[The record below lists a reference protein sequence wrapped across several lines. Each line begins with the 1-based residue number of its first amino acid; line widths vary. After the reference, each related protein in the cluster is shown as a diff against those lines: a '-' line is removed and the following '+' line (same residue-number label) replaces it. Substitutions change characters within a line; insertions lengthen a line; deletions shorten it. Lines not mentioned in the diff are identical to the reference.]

1 MYTVE
6 EFDKEK
12 TKVLRYILYKKRTE
26 NEVRTK
32 FQNTVEENLLDDIIE
47 YLKEAGYINDRD
59 YIERTI
65 NNFISLKNLS
75 IREIKYK
82 LLAKGLSKT
91 YIEDY
96 IYENKD
102 ELEEYE
108 IKSAKNIIY
117 KKSTVMEHE
126 EIKQFLL
133 KKGYKIE
140 NINKF
145 EGPLDLLC
153 HLIDKNKMN
162 IYDINLSE
170 ITDQYIEFLKEQ
182 EKLNLEIA
190 SEFVVMASTLLFLK
204 SKNLLPKQEEEEE
217 EITEE
222 ELIRRIIEYKK
233 FKEISKV
240 LREKYIIFSN
250 RYYGFDEKID
260 LPKQKLEKKYDEAII
275 PEIYENLVEKNNEKI
290 NQNAKNIEKIAIT
303 DNYTVASKVREMFRV
318 LIKQKRFVFNK
329 LFSIKKHNKQEVVT
343 AFSGLLE
350 LSRRS
355 KVETIQEELFGDITV
370 EKVKKVAN

>member
-1 MYTVE
+1 MA
-6 EFDKEK
+6 
-12 TKVLRYILYKKRTE
+12 ILALETQKY
-26 NEVRTK
+26 
-32 FQNTVEENLLDDIIE
+32 
-47 YLKEAGYINDRD
+47 A
-59 YIERTI
+59 
-65 NNFISLKNLS
+65 
-75 IREIKYK
+75 IK
-82 LLAKGLSKT
+82 
-91 YIEDY
+91 ID
-96 IYENKD
+96 N
-102 ELEEYE
+102 
-108 IKSAKNIIY
+108 
-117 KKSTVMEHE
+117 
-126 EIKQFLL
+126 
-133 KKGYKIE
+133 
-140 NINKF
+140 F

-250 RYYGFDEKID
+250 RYYGFEEKIN

>member
-1 MYTVE
+1 MA
-6 EFDKEK
+6 
-12 TKVLRYILYKKRTE
+12 ILALETQKY
-26 NEVRTK
+26 
-32 FQNTVEENLLDDIIE
+32 
-47 YLKEAGYINDRD
+47 A
-59 YIERTI
+59 
-65 NNFISLKNLS
+65 
-75 IREIKYK
+75 IK
-82 LLAKGLSKT
+82 
-91 YIEDY
+91 ID
-96 IYENKD
+96 N
-102 ELEEYE
+102 
-108 IKSAKNIIY
+108 
-117 KKSTVMEHE
+117 
-126 EIKQFLL
+126 
-133 KKGYKIE
+133 
-140 NINKF
+140 F

-240 LREKYIIFSN
+240 LREKYIIFSK
-250 RYYGFDEKID
+250 RYYGFEEKID